1 MHTKPLLQDLKAEAI
16 NENCVKI
23 TIDSDLNLEG
33 ANIKVL
39 GPERL
44 LMVSFKPTSYVTEIC
59 LFTGKPMFV
68 ELHTT
73 DGTSVQYVKGSGSQ
87 FYKN

>member
-23 TIDSDLNLEG
+23 TIDSDLELDG
-33 ANIKVL
+33 SNIKIL

-44 LMVSFKPTSYVTEIC
+44 LMVSFKPTSYVNEIC

-68 ELHTT
+68 ELHTS
-73 DGTSVQYVKGSGSQ
+73 DGVSVQYVKGSGSE
-87 FYKN
+87 FYKK